1 MVKEILSRHVSF
13 VREKSAGPTRGH
25 SCHSPR
31 TEPGSN
37 PPHCGPSLS
46 RGQSSSPCLGFSGRA
61 PGRSSAAGKKRRPT
75 RRNPVPSRAP
85 QEARQAPEH
94 PSFRQRLPGPPPPRG
109 GPLRTP
115 SERGGLPGTLGRGAV
130 DPVSGPPRP
139 QTPSDV
145 CSGSDAGTGSVKH
158 THMQHKHIHVHIH
171 IHTHTYSIPESK

>member
-1 MVKEILSRHVSF
+1 MVLEQTSEKFTNPPSALTRTVKEILSRHVSF

-46 RGQSSSPCLGFSGRA
+46 RGQSSSPRLGFSGRA

-109 GPLRTP
+109 GPLRTL
-115 SERGGLPGTLGRGAV
+115 SERGGLPRTLGRGAV
-130 DPVSGPPRP
+130 DPASVSSSSPDAVRCLLWFRRWHR
-139 QTPSDV
+139 V
-145 CSGSDAGTGSVKH
+145 C
-158 THMQHKHIHVHIH
+158 
-171 IHTHTYSIPESK
+171 